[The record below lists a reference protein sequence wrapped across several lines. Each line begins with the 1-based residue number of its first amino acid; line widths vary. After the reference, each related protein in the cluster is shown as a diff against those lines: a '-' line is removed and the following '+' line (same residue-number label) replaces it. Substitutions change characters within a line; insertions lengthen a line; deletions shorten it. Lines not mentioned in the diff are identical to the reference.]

1 MKERIEKLQ
10 QKLENAVAI
19 LNMHSERERFVH
31 LYIIIG
37 LLRCVATR
45 VAYVDG
51 RMGDGRVAGTGGRR
65 QAPTGCG
72 RNTGLGLWRASQNRD
87 VTPGAWLTRTDG
99 RVQAIPPQ
107 SGMTACLYY
116 NCICVVCWSC
126 GCNNRSC
133 PFPAQK
139 QHSTYCSESE
149 VCTLHLT
156 CTVHFTCGSCWIL
169 ADVTERKL

>member
-1 MKERIEKLQ
+1 MK
-10 QKLENAVAI
+10 
-19 LNMHSERERFVH
+19 SERERFVR
-31 LYIIIG
+31 LYIIIA

-51 RMGDGRVAGTGGRR
+51 RTGDCRVAGTGGRR
-65 QAPTGCG
+65 RPAAG

-116 NCICVVCWSC
+116 NCIRVVCWSR
-126 GCNNRSC
+126 GCDNRSS
-133 PFPAQK
+133 PFSAQK
-139 QHSTYCSESE
+139 QHSTYCLESE
-149 VCTLHLT
+149 VCTLHPT
-156 CTVHFTCGSCWIL
+156 YTRGSCWIL